1 MSTEKFLSIN
11 SVKPMLY
18 KLLEK
23 ILQFNT
29 DERTPIKAIKNDLWS
44 RYQVSSVKHLFNLAI
59 LFDPRYK
66 RFPF

>member
-29 DERTPIKAIKNDLWS
+29 DESTPIKAIKNDLWS
-44 RYQVSSVKHLFNLAI
+44 RY
-59 LFDPRYK
+59 
-66 RFPF
+66 